1 MSEISDFESRI
12 AAALDRIR
20 YSAERL
26 TRPVQTEHAEPADH
40 WPQDPQ
46 DADPVAAPVAAG
58 PDPRVAEL
66 EKKLEEERLANAQ
79 LEERVQALKARQD
92 GRVAELEAA
101 AEGNLAKLARFEKD
115 INRLREVNAE
125 LRANNGRLREALEDG
140 ITEPELINRAMAA
153 ELEALRALRQ
163 ADATEVDAVLDELR
177 PLIEGAS

>member
-12 AAALDRIR
+12 SAALDRIR
-20 YSAERL
+20 YSAERMA
-26 TRPVQTEHAEPADH
+26 RPVASAPADH
-40 WPQDPQ
+40 WPQDPE
-46 DADPVAAPVAAG
+46 DATPAEAG
-58 PDPRVAEL
+58 PDPRVADL
-66 EKKLEEERLANAQ
+66 EKQLEDERLANAQ

-140 ITEPELINRAMAA
+140 IAEPELINRAMAA
-153 ELEALRALRQ
+153 ELDALRALRQ

>member
-1 MSEISDFESRI
+1 MCCDV
-12 AAALDRIR
+12 A
-20 YSAERL
+20 
-26 TRPVQTEHAEPADH
+26 PA
-40 WPQDPQ
+40 
-46 DADPVAAPVAAG
+46 VVG

-66 EKKLEEERLANAQ
+66 EKQLEDERLANAQ

-125 LRANNGRLREALEDG
+125 WRANNSRLREALGDG
-140 ITEPELINRAMAA
+140 ITEPELIYRAMAA